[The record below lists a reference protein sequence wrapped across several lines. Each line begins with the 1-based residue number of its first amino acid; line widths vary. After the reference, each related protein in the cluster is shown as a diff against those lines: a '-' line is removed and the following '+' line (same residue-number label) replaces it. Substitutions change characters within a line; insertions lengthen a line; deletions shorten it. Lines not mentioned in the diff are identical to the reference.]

1 VRISLSLL
9 LLIASVAEAQGRPG
23 ALFAQFGAE
32 GLGVSANLDVGL
44 TQSVRLRGGVGYLP
58 FASITFP
65 VSASYLIGR
74 GNATIELGAGAT
86 TVITAPDNG
95 QDDGVIND
103 WFEKHFF
110 GFGRDPMVVPLLIAG
125 WRYHPRHSVLLRLTL
140 TPLLLDGKA
149 HLYGGAGVG
158 LTF

>member
-1 VRISLSLL
+1 MRISLILL
-9 LLIASVAEAQGRPG
+9 ALITTAGHAQGRPG
-23 ALFAQFGAE
+23 ALFVQFGAE

-58 FASITFP
+58 YASITFP
-65 VSASYLIGR
+65 VGASYLFNR
-74 GNATIELGAGAT
+74 GNTTLELGAAAT
-86 TVITAPDNG
+86 VVVTAPDLKG
-95 QDDGVIND
+95 DEGTIND

-110 GFGRDPMVVPLLIAG
+110 GFGKPATIVPLAVVG

-140 TPLLLDGKA
+140 TPLLFEGNA
-149 HLYGGAGVG
+149 RVYGGLGVG